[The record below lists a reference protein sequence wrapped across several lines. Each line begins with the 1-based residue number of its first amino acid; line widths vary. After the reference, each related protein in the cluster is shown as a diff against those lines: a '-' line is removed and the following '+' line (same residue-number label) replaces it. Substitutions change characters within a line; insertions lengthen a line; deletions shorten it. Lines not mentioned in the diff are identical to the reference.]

1 MWCTP
6 QVPYFWEVNMVI
18 IVEGIDRIGKSTLCK
33 KLSEKLGFPIYK
45 EIGVEKKSR
54 EGNVRS
60 QMSLLSLS
68 QTTKCNVI
76 FDRLFASE
84 FVYGV
89 LERDYII
96 IEAIKDFQ
104 EALGVLAEIPDIIY
118 VGMYSTDIKKSSKE
132 HGKDLSEYDR
142 LFTMTNRFVKE
153 KLSKKQDARVIFCN
167 YHDIDRV
174 ANVIYEM
181 YQEGI
186 KHAKCTDT
194 TNNEM

>member
-1 MWCTP
+1 
-6 QVPYFWEVNMVI
+6 MVI

-68 QTTKCNVI
+68 QATKCNVI

-96 IEAIKDFQ
+96 VEAIKDFQ
-104 EALGVLAEIPDIIY
+104 EALCVLAEIPDVIY

-174 ANVIYEM
+174 ANVIYEI

-186 KHAKCTDT
+186 
-194 TNNEM
+194 NNG

>member
-1 MWCTP
+1 MI
-6 QVPYFWEVNMVI
+6 I

-33 KLSEKLGFPIYK
+33 KLSDKLGFPIYK

-54 EGNVRS
+54 EGNTRS

-68 QTTKCNVI
+68 QSTKCNVI

-84 FVYGV
+84 FVYGM
-89 LERDYII
+89 LERNYVV
-96 IEAIKDFQ
+96 IEAIKDFND
-104 EALGVLAEIPDIIY
+104 ALDALTKISDVIY
-118 VGMYSTDIKKSSKE
+118 VGMYPTDIKKSSKE

-186 KHAKCTDT
+186 
-194 TNNEM
+194 NNG